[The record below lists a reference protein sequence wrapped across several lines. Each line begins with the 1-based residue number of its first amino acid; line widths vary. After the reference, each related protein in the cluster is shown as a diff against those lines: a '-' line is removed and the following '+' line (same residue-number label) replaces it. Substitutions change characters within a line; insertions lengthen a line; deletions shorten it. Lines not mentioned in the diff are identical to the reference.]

1 MNTTSFISG
10 AGFDRSNVASQPLLQ
25 GQLHVL
31 VQLAAYLLEVVII
44 TSNRSTIV
52 LLHLQA
58 LSNKIGELCGTQERS
73 VSCAGT
79 ARLILIQVF
88 GGG

>member
-10 AGFDRSNVASQPLLQ
+10 TGFDRSNVASQPLLQ

-58 LSNKIGELCGTQERS
+58 LCKIEELCGTQERS
-73 VSCAGT
+73 VSCATT